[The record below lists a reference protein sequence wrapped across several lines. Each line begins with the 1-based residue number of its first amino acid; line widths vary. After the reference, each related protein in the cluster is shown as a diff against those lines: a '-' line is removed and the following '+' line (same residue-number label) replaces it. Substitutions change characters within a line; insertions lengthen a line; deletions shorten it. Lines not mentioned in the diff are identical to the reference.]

1 MPAARDDQD
10 RSASAAG
17 GEPIDVVIVGGG
29 FTGIAAARELSALGL
44 SFVLLDAYDDHL
56 GGRAY
61 SYDLAAGDPALRF
74 DHGAEYVGDLQDE
87 IMLQIRELLPAG
99 ALINGAALRAP
110 YPWEV
115 MVLDQKRYLFRSD
128 DSLFGIPGCPPQLG
142 LAGALG
148 MIGLLAEMTLVEWSI
163 DVMEPWNAAG
173 ELRALDRIDVW
184 TWLEEK
190 WWVEPAVRDLVR
202 ISVEALLSVEP
213 SEISPYYLLWYTA
226 CNDGFLNEIND
237 DTGGPQQ
244 YWLRGGTDQLAS
256 RYADPVRA
264 HVRSGVRVASIAHGG
279 ETCTVTT
286 ESGEVIHARKV
297 LVAMSPHTAGR
308 LRFDPPPPPPHAELM
323 RQPMGR
329 TIKCQLVYRT
339 RWWHDSKGKAYDGY
353 VGGADYPVLWVMD
366 NSPPE
371 ADAEGGPFVL
381 MTFTVGTQADRL
393 GADATDAQITTW
405 VTDALATLFDDERAR
420 PEAGDLLRVV
430 PYRWMPDERF
440 VGGGPNTILT
450 PGALTS
456 DVGRALDAPIG
467 EHVFFASAENA
478 KRLHPRSRV
487 PHWDLGASTSEPTY
501 TNDVRDPAPAPPY
514 HTRYSDMRSDL
525 GYMSGAMESGRYAA
539 HAIARSLG
547 ARNDL
552 QERPAGAAAPPP
564 PPGPAPAAGDPVPH
578 GAEAVATILGGV
590 RARLAATSAA
600 AFRAWARDARGAGRG
615 GFASWLRD
623 ALVQELEAHGH
634 LPAGAAPHHVLREVR
649 DFAVSAIGH
658 LRPGPAGAGLQA
670 GAPGGDLGGSAASDE
685 ARHRA
690 SATAH
695 AASIED
701 HLAAWLSS

>member
-1 MPAARDDQD
+1 MPDARADQPHPAP
-10 RSASAAG
+10 SPG
-17 GEPIDVVIVGGG
+17 GELLDVVIVGGG
-29 FTGIAAARELSALGL
+29 FTGLAAARELSALGL

-61 SYDLAAGDPALRF
+61 SYDLTAGDPALRF

-87 IMLQIRELLPAG
+87 IMLQIRELLPEG

-115 MVLDQKRYLFRSD
+115 MVLNQTRYVFRSD

-142 LAGALG
+142 FAAALG

-163 DVMEPWNAAG
+163 DVMEPWNATG
-173 ELRALDRIDVW
+173 DLLALDRTDVW
-184 TWLEEK
+184 TWLQEK
-190 WWVEPAVRDLVR
+190 WWVEPTVRDLVR

-244 YWLRGGTDQLAS
+244 YWLRGGTDQLAQ
-256 RYADPVRA
+256 RYADAVRP
-264 HVRSGVRVASIAHGG
+264 HVRSGTRVRSIEHGG
-279 ETCTVTT
+279 EACTVTT
-286 ESGEVIHARKV
+286 EGGEVVRARKV
-297 LVAMSPHTAGR
+297 LVAMSPHSAGR
-308 LRFDPPPPPPHAELM
+308 LTFDPPPPAAHAELM

-371 ADAEGGPFVL
+371 ADADGGPFVL
-381 MTFTVGTQADRL
+381 MTFTVGTQADQL
-393 GADATDAQITTW
+393 GANATDAQITTW
-405 VTDALATLFDDERAR
+405 VTDALAALFDDERAK
-420 PEAGDLLRVV
+420 PAAGGLLRVI

-440 VGGGPNTILT
+440 VGGGPNTVFT

-456 DVGRALDAPIG
+456 DVGRALDAPLG
-467 EHVFFASAENA
+467 ENVFFASAENA
-478 KRLHPRSRV
+478 KRLRPTSTV
-487 PHWDLGASTSEPTY
+487 PHFDPFARTNEPTY
-501 TNDVRDPAPAPPY
+501 TNDVRDPSPAPPY

-539 HAIARSLG
+539 HAIASSLG

-552 QERPAGAAAPPP
+552 PGRGAAAGSPPAAP
-564 PPGPAPAAGDPVPH
+564 PPAPAAGDRVPH
-578 GAEAVATILGGV
+578 GAGVAAS
-590 RARLAATSAA
+590 RARRPSSTAAT
-600 AFRAWARDARGAGRG
+600 
-615 GFASWLRD
+615 
-623 ALVQELEAHGH
+623 V
-634 LPAGAAPHHVLREVR
+634 PAP
-649 DFAVSAIGH
+649 
-658 LRPGPAGAGLQA
+658 
-670 GAPGGDLGGSAASDE
+670 
-685 ARHRA
+685 
-690 SATAH
+690 
-695 AASIED
+695 
-701 HLAAWLSS
+701 